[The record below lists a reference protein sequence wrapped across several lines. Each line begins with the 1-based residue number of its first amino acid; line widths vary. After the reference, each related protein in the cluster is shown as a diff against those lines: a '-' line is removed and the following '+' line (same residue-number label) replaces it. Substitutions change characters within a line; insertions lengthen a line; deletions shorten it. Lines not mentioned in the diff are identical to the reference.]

1 MTKALYLKNP
11 ESSQLGRHIL
21 QESLELINQIG
32 FEAFT
37 FKKLALQCKTT
48 EATVYRYFKNKHYL
62 LLYMVNQYW
71 TQLYTLAFYIC
82 QTEQNPKK
90 QILHILNVLLN
101 HSAAPQKSNP
111 ALELN
116 ALYQLVLWE
125 GSKTYLTRNV
135 DQYNK
140 DYFFKPLKDLSLL
153 LANAIKAHNPKT
165 RFPKSLASTVLE
177 MVHLQRFYSDHLPSL
192 TDVQKNNPK
201 TIKNYLMHILQVL

>member
-11 ESSQLGRHIL
+11 ESSLLGRHIL

-101 HSAAPQKSNP
+101 FSAAPQKSNP

-153 LANAIKAHNPKT
+153 LATAIKSHNPKT